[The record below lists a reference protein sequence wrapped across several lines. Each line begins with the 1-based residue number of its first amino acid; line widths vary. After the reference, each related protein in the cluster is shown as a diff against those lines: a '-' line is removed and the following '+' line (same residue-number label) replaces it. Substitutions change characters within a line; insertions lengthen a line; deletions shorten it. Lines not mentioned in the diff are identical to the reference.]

1 MIRYGN
7 SKVLLWDRPI
17 TGVNNCKLYV
27 LFDRMCV
34 RYGKLCLIFSK
45 IEFITNITHVTGIYI
60 FVFTII
66 NTHVPLLTQTLP

>member
-7 SKVLLWDRPI
+7 SKVLLGDRPV
-17 TGVNNCKLYV
+17 TGVNNCKLYM

-34 RYGKLCLIFSK
+34 RYGKLYLIYSK
-45 IEFITNITHVTGIYI
+45 VEFITNIIQVTGIHI

-66 NTHVPLLTQTLP
+66 NTHIPQLTQTLP